1 MPVIEY
7 IHPHDRRTTIVSGR
21 GLYADI
27 SFVAQP
33 RYCGARARDIT
44 NDETVRQLHA
54 MHGFRVY
61 DGPILDFVPEDAT
74 TIDWGRFR
82 AWVES
87 LPDSERS
94 VALRALGVEAQT
106 PDSPDDS
113 NDSPTSYA
121 SATSTPH
128 TSKRRPRG
136 RTK

>member
-106 PDSPDDS
+106 PDAPDDS
-113 NDSPTSYA
+113 NDPTP
-121 SATSTPH
+121 TTP
-128 TSKRRPRG
+128 KRRPRG